1 MKKSVLLA
9 LMIAG
14 GLAYAL
20 PLAAQD
26 AGPPGPDGAGPAAT
40 GGRGGRGGAGGA
52 GGGGRGAPAY
62 PAKVVDPAAVA
73 RGKAIYTDA
82 NCVGCH
88 AIDIRGSD
96 RGPSLLRSQLVQD
109 DHKGEL
115 IAPIIRTGST
125 GMPATT
131 LTDAQISDIAE
142 FLHSIPINS
151 RDPARIRPPTIVT
164 GDATS
169 GQAYFQANC
178 TSCHSATGDL
188 RGLATKYADPR
199 TLQGRFL
206 SPAATL
212 PVDVTVT
219 QANGTKT
226 EGRLVRI
233 DEFIVTLEQSDGAQR
248 TFARHGNVPK
258 VELRD
263 PLAAHKALLR
273 RYSDQ
278 NIHDL
283 TAYLVTLK

>member
-1 MKKSVLLA
+1 MKKFVLLA
-9 LMIAG
+9 LFVAG
-14 GLAYAL
+14 GLSFAL

-26 AGPPGPDGAGPAAT
+26 VGPPGAAPA

-62 PAKVVDPAAVA
+62 PAPVTDPAAVA
-73 RGKAIYTDA
+73 RGKTLYTDN
-82 NCVGCH
+82 NCASCH

-96 RGPSLLRSQLVQD
+96 RGPSLLRSQLVQRD
-109 DHKGEL
+109 RKGEL
-115 IAPIIRTGST
+115 ISPIIHTGST
-125 GMPATT
+125 GMPATAS
-131 LTDAQISDIAE
+131 LTDAQIGDIAE

-151 RDPARIRPPTIVT
+151 RDPARIRPATIVT
-164 GDATS
+164 GDANS
-169 GQAYFQANC
+169 GQTYFQSNC
-178 TSCHSATGDL
+178 GSCHSATGDL

-206 SPAATL
+206 SPTSTQTTS
-212 PVDVTVT
+212 VTVT
-219 QANGTKT
+219 LAGGKPA

-233 DEFIVTLEQSDGAQR
+233 DEFIVTLEQADGTQR
-248 TFARHGNVPK
+248 TIARRGNVPK
-258 VELRD
+258 VEIHD